1 MKYKAVIFDMD
12 GTILDTLD
20 DLHHAMNHILEQY
33 QMPVITRDQAR
44 RYVGNGIRKLIA
56 RAVPEGTS
64 DETIDAMFADFLP
77 YYNAHCKEETK
88 AYDGIV
94 DLLTEL
100 KKRGYHIAVVSN
112 KADTA
117 VGILAEDY
125 FPGLFE
131 ITVGE
136 RPGVK
141 RKPAPDSVNE
151 VLRILGIESKDAI
164 YVGDSDVD
172 MDTAKNANMDAGLQS
187 QKNPEGH
194 RSGAAEHLLS
204 YISQK
209 RFWIWSNGISAGIE
223 RLVYISKEE
232 KWPKRK
238 QGEL

>member
-77 YYNAHCKEETK
+77 YYNAHCREETK

-172 MDTAKNANMDAGLQS
+172 MDTAKNANMDAIGVDWGFRGEEFLRNHGAS
-187 QKNPEGH
+187 TIVYKPE
-194 RSGAAEHLLS
+194 EILD
-204 YISQK
+204 
-209 RFWIWSNGISAGIE
+209 
-223 RLVYISKEE
+223 LV
-232 KWPKRK
+232 
-238 QGEL
+238 